1 MILQLYK
8 DCKIKK
14 NDVIEK
20 TYNYDILTY
29 LGTLES
35 ETVVNLNLNK
45 RIFSDLTV
53 SIKINRKLRE
63 IDVYSYNY
71 AMIQEGDERYFYFI
85 ADKQWVADS
94 TTRLILLMD
103 TCNTFEYK
111 NRIISDTSKYKR
123 CNVIREH
130 RDRFTS
136 NNLPIIDKI
145 DEGFGTIP
153 MEIKETKLLGNDDK
167 YYLGYY
173 QSPGAN
179 VRSVC
184 KVFKD
189 EGEDHTRIWYNLS
202 TKILKNYFTAPGQV
216 LIAYSDRNHT
226 FFNKNSKPN
235 DPSSTDFWDNKN
247 INLIYITHPA
257 VDSYLISI
265 GGYWM
270 TSNMIHFSEKEIE
283 IGDSELDYYSDQPF
297 TILLGN
303 NLTTGSV
310 ADKTF
315 YLSDLLGPNYTKTK
329 STVTYGLNFIIPS
342 FKDNLKSDSD
352 ILKIVEIPYFN
363 EGNLFPY
370 YDYDTG
376 TVVAAISDISTYTM
390 SFGSED
396 FYKTTLP
403 ASLDNQLADKKYETK
418 LLGSQF
424 TNNMFKYDSFSYS
437 LAAEDL
443 TIPQTSFN
451 INVRTPIDMST
462 TVAYEFDYKG
472 TTHNE
477 FDRWLITQRNNQIPT
492 MTNKYLEYM
501 QNGYNYDVKNRN
513 IQTGLSWANFAIQAP
528 LTAFSMGGGIS
539 NLLTNKGLMS
549 QANNNDWF
557 KKIMSKVGW
566 GSEEINNELL
576 NQGSN
581 PNLNKSDIQ
590 TSSQLAIQNIYNS
603 SSGLISGL
611 TNNIVST
618 IQSQEAIDKRKKDY
632 LRSSENI
639 SNSDDV
645 TLFNIYN
652 GGNKL
657 RYSKYQPR
665 EDIVN
670 NVSNILRFTGY
681 ATNQE
686 KTPDLNTRW
695 YYNYL
700 QADIEYEGGDYI
712 PISMLEDIKNSVGS
726 GITLFHYKKGK
737 GYDLDKKYENWENAI
752 SGGSP
757 SPEPTPTPGEITD
770 LEVTGETVLRD
781 DGYFYYVSYQITN
794 PNNFDVLFT
803 GIFREDEKTILTD
816 FSLKAGETIGDKL
829 EVDGKNLTLVGN
841 LSKKEN

>member
-35 ETVVNLNLNK
+35 ETVVNLNLSK

-179 VRSVC
+179 ARTVC
-184 KVFKD
+184 KILKS
-189 EGEDHTRIWYNLS
+189 EGEDHTRVWYNFYGTIGEYL
-202 TKILKNYFTAPGQV
+202 TQNGQAMM
-216 LIAYSDRNHT
+216 IYTDINKT
-226 FFNKNSKPN
+226 FVDFNA
-235 DPSSTDFWDNKN
+235 DPKDKSSSDFWDNKN
-247 INLIYITHPA
+247 LNFMYIQRTFAAVYIRYGFWSSSNLVTFENEYITNIDQVLDLYSSKPFI
-257 VDSYLISI
+257 VLKGEYSPYEYSLNKGYLL
-265 GGYWM
+265 
-270 TSNMIHFSEKEIE
+270 K
-283 IGDSELDYYSDQPF
+283 
-297 TILLGN
+297 
-303 NLTTGSV
+303 
-310 ADKTF
+310 
-315 YLSDLLGPNYTKTK
+315 DLLGSDYTTEELK
-329 STVTYGLNFIIPS
+329 VTAGLNFTIPGIN
-342 FKDNLKSDSD
+342 DTLKADSN
-352 ILKIVEIPYFN
+352 ILKIIEIPYFQQSDIM
-363 EGNLFPY
+363 PY
-370 YDYDTG
+370 YDYSVG

-549 QANNNDWF
+549 QVNNNDLF
-557 KKIMSKVGW
+557 RKTMSKVGW

-576 NQGSN
+576 NQ
-581 PNLNKSDIQ
+581 
-590 TSSQLAIQNIYNS
+590 
-603 SSGLISGL
+603 
-611 TNNIVST
+611 
-618 IQSQEAIDKRKKDY
+618 
-632 LRSSENI
+632 
-639 SNSDDV
+639 
-645 TLFNIYN
+645 
-652 GGNKL
+652 
-657 RYSKYQPR
+657 
-665 EDIVN
+665 
-670 NVSNILRFTGY
+670 
-681 ATNQE
+681 
-686 KTPDLNTRW
+686 
-695 YYNYL
+695 
-700 QADIEYEGGDYI
+700 
-712 PISMLEDIKNSVGS
+712 
-726 GITLFHYKKGK
+726 
-737 GYDLDKKYENWENAI
+737 
-752 SGGSP
+752 
-757 SPEPTPTPGEITD
+757 
-770 LEVTGETVLRD
+770 
-781 DGYFYYVSYQITN
+781 
-794 PNNFDVLFT
+794 
-803 GIFREDEKTILTD
+803 
-816 FSLKAGETIGDKL
+816 
-829 EVDGKNLTLVGN
+829 
-841 LSKKEN
+841 

>member
-179 VRSVC
+179 ARTVC
-184 KVFKD
+184 KILKS
-189 EGEDHTRIWYNLS
+189 EGEDHTRVWYNFYGTIGEYL
-202 TKILKNYFTAPGQV
+202 TQNGQAMM
-216 LIAYSDRNHT
+216 IYTDINKT
-226 FFNKNSKPN
+226 FVDFNA
-235 DPSSTDFWDNKN
+235 DPKDKSSSDFWDNKN
-247 INLIYITHPA
+247 LNFMYIQRTLAAVYIRYGFWSSGTLVTFDHEYITTIDQVLDLYSSKPFI
-257 VDSYLISI
+257 VLKGEYSPYEYSLNKGYLL
-265 GGYWM
+265 
-270 TSNMIHFSEKEIE
+270 K
-283 IGDSELDYYSDQPF
+283 
-297 TILLGN
+297 
-303 NLTTGSV
+303 
-310 ADKTF
+310 
-315 YLSDLLGPNYTKTK
+315 DLLGSDYTTEELK
-329 STVTYGLNFIIPS
+329 VTAGLNFTIPGIN
-342 FKDNLKSDSD
+342 DTLKADSN
-352 ILKIVEIPYFN
+352 ILKIIEIPYFQQSDIM
-363 EGNLFPY
+363 PY
-370 YDYDTG
+370 YDYSVG

-390 SFGSED
+390 TFGSED

-557 KKIMSKVGW
+557 KKVMSKVGW